1 MKKINRLKAKRADMI
16 ADGAYDGRYKQKVVR
31 DKKKH
36 TSKTWARKK

>member
-1 MKKINRLKAKRADMI
+1 MI